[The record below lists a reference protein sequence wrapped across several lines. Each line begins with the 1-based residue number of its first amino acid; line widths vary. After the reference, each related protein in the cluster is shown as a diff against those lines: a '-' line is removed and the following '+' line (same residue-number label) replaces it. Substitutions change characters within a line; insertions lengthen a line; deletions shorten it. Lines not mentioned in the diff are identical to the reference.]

1 MSDEGGGRGSFGP
14 FLLGVVVGAALG
26 ALFAP
31 NAGEVTRKQVRRKLR
46 GLRDLA
52 EEKAGELS
60 ALVAG
65 DEDQDED
72 EDEDEDEEAE
82 APAEKRSAREELEQ
96 RLADARRRRRQAKR
110 ARDPKEDEPVA

>member
-1 MSDEGGGRGSFGP
+1 MSDEGGGGGSFGP

-26 ALFAP
+26 AFLAP

-52 EEKAGELS
+52 EEKAGDLS

-65 DEDQDED
+65 DDGDD
-72 EDEDEDEEAE
+72 GDEDEEDE
-82 APAEKRSAREELEQ
+82 APAEARSAREELEE

-110 ARDPKEDEPVA
+110 ARDPGENDPVA

>member
-1 MSDEGGGRGSFGP
+1 MSDEGRGAFGP
-14 FLLGVVVGAALG
+14 FLLGIVIGAALG

-46 GLRDLA
+46 GLRELA
-52 EEKAGELS
+52 EEKADEIS

-65 DEDQDED
+65 DSIDDDGAEP
-72 EDEDEDEEAE
+72 EE
-82 APAEKRSAREELEQ
+82 PAEETSAREELEQ

-110 ARDPKEDEPVA
+110 ARDMEEEDHPVA